1 MFSIVI
7 PLYNKENTIENTVK
21 SIINQNFIDFELII
35 INDGSTDNSLAKI
48 EKINDSRIKIISTEN
63 RGVSQARNL
72 GIENATK
79 PYISFIDAD
88 DLWENNHLEVLK
100 NLIQDYPNVGL
111 YATKYIYHYDH
122 GIKITPYFIDISDDY
137 RGIVSNFF
145 KSSSIY
151 RIAWTSCVCVPQK
164 TIKEIGNFDENITL
178 GAGEDSD
185 LWTRIAV
192 KYPVAI
198 DSKITSIYNFKG
210 ENHLSNEKI
219 ERKKYAKYDKLYL
232 EEKDNIWLKKF
243 LDRERAE
250 FAIKQKRINNK
261 LEFQFYYN
269 NLQLKNLNWKIII
282 LLHLSSIVLNIL
294 HQLKNRNGFWLKKIN
309 IYN

>member
-7 PLYNKENTIENTVK
+7 PLFNKENTIENTVK
-21 SIINQNFIDFELII
+21 SIINQTFIDFELII
-35 INDGSTDNSLAKI
+35 INDGSTDKSLSKI
-48 EKINDSRIKIISTEN
+48 ENINDTRIKIISTEN

-72 GIENATK
+72 GVENATQT
-79 PYISFIDAD
+79 YISFIDAD
-88 DLWENNHLEVLK
+88 DLWKNNHLELLK

-111 YATKYIYHYDH
+111 YATKYIYYYDN
-122 GIKITPYFIDISDDY
+122 GLKIKPYFIDISDDF
-137 RGIVSNFF
+137 RGIVPNFF

-151 RIAWTSCVCVPQK
+151 RIAWTSCVCVPK
-164 TIKEIGNFDENITL
+164 KIFNEIGNFDENITL

-185 LWTRIAV
+185 LWTRIAA

-198 DSKITSIYNFKG
+198 DSKITSIYNFEG

-219 ERKKYAKYDKLYL
+219 EKKKYAKYDKLYY
-232 EEKDNIWLKKF
+232 EEKENFWLKKF

-269 NLQLKNLNWKIII
+269 DLSLKNLNLKIII
-282 LLHLSSIVLNIL
+282 LLHLPSIVLNFL
-294 HQLKNRNGFWLKKIN
+294 YQLKHKNGFWIKKFN
-309 IYN
+309 LYN